1 MICGRAKKNLY
12 VIKKNLYMDK
22 IFFNDSKKVEK
33 GKEKEKVRPR
43 YAWKAHLL
51 KKISLLCHQPTERA

>member
-1 MICGRAKKNLY
+1 MT
-12 VIKKNLYMDK
+12 V
-22 IFFNDSKKVEK
+22 KKVEK